1 MDTRINEL
9 MTQMQTLTARA
20 GAAVAPEAQGLNGA
34 VPGAAGA
41 VDFGAMLKASVD
53 AVNATQMGAGS
64 MVERFE
70 MGDPQME
77 LGEVMVALQKA
88 DISFKAMTEVR
99 NKLVDAY
106 QEIMNMPL

>member
-9 MTQMQTLTARA
+9 MSQMQALTSRA
-20 GAAVAPEAQGLNGA
+20 SAAVTPQTQGLSDEG
-34 VPGAAGA
+34 VGAAGA
-41 VDFGAMLKASVD
+41 VDFGAMLKASID
-53 AVNATQMGAGS
+53 AVNATQMGAGT

-70 MGDPQME
+70 TGDPQME